1 MTGRRMLEGGC
12 LAVGIALG
20 TWYGGW
26 WAIPPVAAVW
36 QLIRRSEPAWLP
48 ALAACV
54 GWAALLL
61 LLPLGPLDRLDSR
74 MSRLLYLPPLGATV
88 VTLAFAAVLAW
99 SAARLVRALG
109 R

>member
-1 MTGRRMLEGGC
+1 MTPRRMLEGGC

-26 WAIPPVAAVW
+26 WVIPPVAAVW
-36 QLIRRSEPAWLP
+36 QLIRSTEPSWLP
-48 ALAACV
+48 ALAAGL

-61 LLPLGPLDRLDSR
+61 LLPLGPLDRLDGRLSR
-74 MSRLLYLPPLGATV
+74 MLYLPPLGATG
-88 VTLAFAAVLAW
+88 VTLAFAALIAW
-99 SAARLVRALG
+99 SSARVVRALW